1 MATNKESRTFAP
13 YPCTVWDDPEYT
25 KQQAW
30 NDYQS
35 WKDNELAWAELDA
48 MADAAVEWEVRC
60 A

>member
-1 MATNKESRTFAP
+1 MYNNSTPVFAP
-13 YPCTVWDDPEYT
+13 YPCVAIDNYEWT

-30 NDYQS
+30 NDHHS
-35 WKDNELAWAELDA
+35 WKANELSWDELDA